1 MVALI
6 SLVVILVTGYLI
18 VKKYNPQMVLFIAGI
33 VLLASAILLGVGTP
47 LPEAKSSGSV
57 WLDIFTYIK
66 GMMGSTVADLG
77 LIIMAVGGFA
87 KYMDHIGASR
97 ALVAISTRP
106 LSVIRN
112 PYLVMAMGYILGQLL
127 NIFIPS
133 AAGLG
138 LLLMVTM
145 YPIMTSLGVSRM
157 SAAAIIAT
165 TACLDLGPA
174 SGNVNLAAKIAD
186 MPVTEYFLSYQGP
199 VAIASMITIAVLHM
213 VVQRWF
219 DLREAKNPVAYE
231 ATEEDTKELVTPP
244 LWYALFP
251 MIPLVL
257 IFTFSKMVITT
268 VKIDVVTAM
277 LISFAVAMAVESI
290 RFGGKKVFKDI
301 LVFFDAM
308 GKAFARVVSLIIAGQ
323 TLAHG
328 LKAIGILDMVI
339 HGAIASNISPVYLVV
354 LMVIIITVAAF
365 LMGSGNAPF
374 FSFAAMVPDIPAK
387 VGISSTSML
396 LPMQLAA
403 GLGRTISP
411 ITGVIVAVAGAAG
424 VSPFDLVKRTA
435 IPMLG
440 ALLVSTVYS
449 LMFYV

>member
-6 SLVVILVTGYLI
+6 SLVVVFATGYLI
-18 VKKYNPQMVLFIAGI
+18 VKKYNPQMVLFMAGI
-33 VLLASAILLGVGTP
+33 ILLASAILLETGTP

-57 WLDIFTYIK
+57 WLDIFYYIK

-106 LSVIRN
+106 LSIIRN

-145 YPIMTSLGVSRM
+145 YPIMINLGVSRM
-157 SAAAIIAT
+157 SAAAVIAT

-174 SGNVNLAAKIAD
+174 SGNVNLASKIAE
-186 MPVTEYFLSYQGP
+186 MPVTEYFLTYQGP
-199 VAIASMITIAVLHM
+199 VAIAGMLTIAVLHM

-231 ATEEDTKELVTPP
+231 ETENTEQTLSTPP

-251 MIPLVL
+251 MIPLIL
-257 IFTFSKMVITT
+257 IFTFSKMIIST

-277 LISFAVAMAVESI
+277 LISFAVAMAVETL

-339 HGAIASNISPVYLVV
+339 HGAIASNVSPVFLVL
-354 LMVIIITVAAF
+354 LMVVIITIAAF

-374 FSFAAMVPDIPAK
+374 FSFAAMVPDIAGK
-387 VGISSTSML
+387 VGIHAVSML

-403 GLGRTISP
+403 GIGRTISP

-440 ALLVSTVYS
+440 ALVVTTLYS
-449 LMFYV
+449 LIFYV

>member
-290 RFGGKKVFKDI
+290 RFGGNKVFKDI

-374 FSFAAMVPDIPAK
+374 FSFAAMVPDIAAK
-387 VGISSTSML
+387 VGISSASML

-449 LMFYV
+449 LVFYV